1 MMLKATKIS
10 DPELYGI
17 VQEEYNR
24 QKGNI
29 EMIASESTAPLECLE
44 LAGSVFNNKTTE
56 GYPGRRFQA
65 GSQYADKMEL
75 LAIER
80 GKKLYGAEHINV
92 QPYSGSS
99 ANYGVYAGM
108 MRLGLMEPGDT
119 ILSMSLDDGG
129 HLTHGSPANFMS
141 KFFRFEHYALD
152 HATEQINYD
161 ELETKAKQ
169 LRPKLII
176 AGGSA
181 YPQLIDYERISRIA
195 QETGAKLMVDMAHIS
210 GLVAA
215 KVIPSPVPYAD
226 FVTSSMAKTLCGPRG
241 GFVLCREEYAK
252 KLDAG
257 VFPGSVS
264 SIHLQTM
271 AAKAYTFQY
280 AASPEFHEIMA
291 RVITNAKYLAKSLTD
306 KGFRV
311 VSGGTENHIVLLDL
325 RPKGINGKQFQDA
338 LEYVG
343 ITLNKNMI
351 PGDTASPNVTSGVR
365 IGLTSTAQRGFHEQD
380 IEVVAQIMD
389 RVAAAV
395 NDQAVLDA
403 CKKQAEDLIAHFPL
417 YAPVT
422 EEYFE

>member
-1 MMLKATKIS
+1 MMLKATKVS

-80 GKKLYGAEHINV
+80 GKKLYGAEHINI

-161 ELETKAKQ
+161 ELEAKAKQ
-169 LRPKLII
+169 LHPKLII

-271 AAKAYTFQY
+271 AAKAYTFKY
-280 AASPEFHEIMA
+280 AASPEFHEIMS
-291 RVITNAKYLAKSLTD
+291 RVVTNAKYLAKSLTE

-389 RVAAAV
+389 RVAAAID
-395 NDQAVLDA
+395 DQSVLDD
-403 CKKQAEDLIAHFPL
+403 CKRQAAELISKFPL
-417 YAPVT
+417 YAPGT
-422 EEYFE
+422 EAYFE

>member
-1 MMLKATKIS
+1 MKATRKN
-10 DPELYGI
+10 DPALYEI
-17 VQEEYNR
+17 VREEYTR
-24 QKGNI
+24 QRYNI
-29 EMIASESTAPLECLE
+29 EMIASESTSPIECLE
-44 LAGSVFNNKTTE
+44 LAGCVFNNKTTE
-56 GYPGRRFQA
+56 GYPGKRFQA
-65 GSQYADKMEL
+65 GSQVADKMEL
-75 LAIER
+75 LACER
-80 GKKLYGAEHINV
+80 GQALYGADHINI
-92 QPYSGSS
+92 QPYSGST
-99 ANYGVYAGM
+99 ANYGVYAAM
-108 MRLGLMEPGDT
+108 LRLGTMAAGDT

-141 KFFRFEHYALD
+141 KFFHFEHYALN
-152 HATEQINYD
+152 HQTEQIDYD
-161 ELETKAKQ
+161 GLEAKAKEVQ
-169 LRPKLII
+169 PKLII

-181 YPQLIDYERISRIA
+181 YPQLIDYERIGNIA
-195 QETGAKLMVDMAHIS
+195 KETGAKYMVDMAHIS

-241 GFVLCREEYAK
+241 GFVLCKQEYAK

-271 AAKAYTFQY
+271 AAKAYTFKY
-280 AASPEFHEIMA
+280 AATPEFHEIMS
-291 RVITNAKYLAKSLTD
+291 RVVTNAKYLAKSLTE

-325 RPKGINGKQFQDA
+325 RPKGISGKTFQDA

-365 IGLTSTAQRGFHEQD
+365 IGLTSTAQRGFHEAD
-380 IEVVAQIMD
+380 IEIVAQIMNE
-389 RVAAAV
+389 VAEHPD
-395 NDQAVLDA
+395 DQATLDR
-403 CKKQAEDLIAHFPL
+403 CKASARDLISKFPL
-417 YAPVT
+417 YDAQYAD
-422 EEYFE
+422 YFE

>member
-1 MMLKATKIS
+1 MKATKKNDI
-10 DPELYGI
+10 ELYNI
-17 VQEEYNR
+17 VREEHIR
-24 QKGNI
+24 QRYNI
-29 EMIASESTAPLECLE
+29 EMIASESTAPMEILEMS
-44 LAGSVFNNKTTE
+44 GSVFNNKTTE
-56 GYPGRRFQA
+56 GYPGKRFQA
-65 GSQYADKMEL
+65 GSQIADKMEL
-75 LAIER
+75 LAIAR
-80 GKKLYGAEHINV
+80 GKELFGADHINI

-99 ANYGVYAGM
+99 ANYGVYSAM

-141 KFFRFEHYALD
+141 KFFHFEHYALD
-152 HATEQINYD
+152 PETEQINY
-161 ELETKAKQ
+161 EALEAKAKEVK
-169 LRPKLII
+169 PKLII

-181 YPQLIDYERISRIA
+181 YPQLIDYERIGNIA
-195 QETGAKLMVDMAHIS
+195 KAVGAKYMVDMAHVS

-241 GFVLCREEYAK
+241 GFVLCKEEYAK

-271 AAKAYTFQY
+271 AAKAYTFKY
-280 AASPEFHEIMA
+280 AASEEFHEIMS
-291 RVITNAKYLAKSLTD
+291 RVVTNAKYLAKSLTE

-325 RPKGINGKQFQDA
+325 RPKGISGKAFQDA

-343 ITLNKNMI
+343 ITVNKNMI

-365 IGLTSTAQRGFHEQD
+365 IGLTSTSQRGFHEAE
-380 IEVVAQIMD
+380 IEVIAQIMD
-389 RVAAAV
+389 KVA
-395 NDQAVLDA
+395 NNIDDQANLDA
-403 CKKQAEDLIAHFPL
+403 CKQEARALIEKFPL
-417 YAPVT
+417 YDP
-422 EEYFE
+422 EYDEYFE

>member
-1 MMLKATKIS
+1 MKATKKN
-10 DPELYGI
+10 DPVLYAI
-17 VQEEYNR
+17 VQEEYER
-24 QKGNI
+24 QKHNI
-29 EMIASESTAPLECLE
+29 EMIASESTSPVECLE
-44 LAGSVFNNKTTE
+44 LAGCVFNNKTTE
-56 GYPGRRFQA
+56 GYPGKRFQA
-65 GSQYADKMEL
+65 GSQIADKMEL

-80 GKKLYGAEHINV
+80 GKALYGADHINI

-99 ANYGVYAGM
+99 ANYGVYSAM

-141 KFFRFEHYALD
+141 KFFHFEHYALD
-152 HATEQINYD
+152 PVTEQIDY
-161 ELETKAKQ
+161 EGLAAKAREVQ
-169 LRPKLII
+169 PKLII

-181 YPQLIDYERISRIA
+181 YPQLIDYARIA
-195 QETGAKLMVDMAHIS
+195 EIARSVGAKYMVDMAHIS

-215 KVIPSPVPYAD
+215 GVIPSPVPHAD

-241 GFVLCREEYAK
+241 GFILCKEEYAK

-271 AAKAYTFQY
+271 AAKAYTFKY
-280 AASPEFHEIMA
+280 AASEEFREIMT
-291 RVITNAKYLAKSLTD
+291 RVVTNAKYLAKSLAE
-306 KGFRV
+306 KGFRI
-311 VSGGTENHIVLLDL
+311 VSGGTENHIVLVDL
-325 RPKGINGKQFQDA
+325 RPKNISGKAFQDA

-365 IGLTSTAQRGFHEQD
+365 IGLTSTAQRGFHEED
-380 IEVVAQIMD
+380 IEVIAQIMD
-389 RVAAAV
+389 TVACNI
-395 NDQAVLDA
+395 NDQAVLDT
-403 CKKQAEDLIAHFPL
+403 CKARAEALISRFPL
-417 YAPVT
+417 YAP
-422 EEYFE
+422 EYDAYFE

>member
-1 MMLKATKIS
+1 MKATRKN

-17 VQEEYNR
+17 VREEYER
-24 QKGNI
+24 QRYNI
-29 EMIASESTAPLECLE
+29 EMIASESTAPIECLE
-44 LAGSVFNNKTTE
+44 LAGCVFNNKTTE
-56 GYPGRRFQA
+56 GYPGKRFQA
-65 GSQYADKMEL
+65 GSQFADKMEI
-75 LAIER
+75 LACER
-80 GKKLYGAEHINV
+80 GKALYEADHINI
-92 QPYSGSS
+92 QPYSGST
-99 ANYGVYAGM
+99 ANYGVYSAM

-141 KFFRFEHYALD
+141 KFFHFEHYALD
-152 HATEQINYD
+152 HTTEQIDY
-161 ELETKAKQ
+161 EGLAVKAREVQ
-169 LRPKLII
+169 PKLII

-181 YPQLIDYERISRIA
+181 YPQLIDYARIGEVA
-195 QETGAKLMVDMAHIS
+195 KEVGAKYMVDMAHIS

-215 KVIPSPVPYAD
+215 KVIPSPVPHAD

-241 GFVLCREEYAK
+241 GFILCKEEYAK

-271 AAKAYTFQY
+271 AAKAYTFKY
-280 AASPEFHEIMA
+280 AASEEFHEIMS
-291 RVITNAKYLAKSLTD
+291 RVVTNAKYLAKSLTE

-325 RPKGINGKQFQDA
+325 RPKGISGKAFQDA

-365 IGLTSTAQRGFHEQD
+365 IGLTSTAQRGFHEAD
-380 IEVVAQIMD
+380 IEVIAQIMD
-389 RVAAAV
+389 EVA
-395 NDQAVLDA
+395 NNIDDQATLDR
-403 CKKQAEDLIAHFPL
+403 CKARARELISRFPL
-417 YAPVT
+417 YAP
-422 EEYFE
+422 EYEDYFE